1 MVKEKLAWARVSG
14 RAPCARVGVQGVG
27 WSRIW
32 MPVFPWQQRDDEDL
46 PTVPSTLQEEFL
58 YNPFLRLT

>member
-1 MVKEKLAWARVSG
+1 MGQGKWLCPLCQSGLRLGGGSRVWTPLLP
-14 RAPCARVGVQGVG
+14 R
-27 WSRIW
+27 
-32 MPVFPWQQRDDEDL
+32 QQRDDEDL